1 MDTRIPQAKQ
11 DRWTAAVATTIHLE
25 HGEGGGLPRLALLR
39 GGRSIP
45 GLARHLWRPGWTARV
60 VRRLAG
66 EGMPCLAH

>member
-1 MDTRIPQAKQ
+1 MNMRIPQVKK

-25 HGEGGGLPRLALLR
+25 HGEGGGLPRLAMLR
-39 GGRSIP
+39 GGRSLPSLFQRLWHP
-45 GLARHLWRPGWTARV
+45 GRTARV